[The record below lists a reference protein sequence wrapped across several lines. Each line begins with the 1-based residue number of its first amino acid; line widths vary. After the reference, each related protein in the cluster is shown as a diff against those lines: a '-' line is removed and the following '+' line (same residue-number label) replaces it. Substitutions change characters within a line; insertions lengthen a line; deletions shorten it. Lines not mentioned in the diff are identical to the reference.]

1 MHVNKIDLILI
12 FFDFLLM
19 TDCFLLEIQKG
30 VFVKKCSGMWRKLA
44 IYKIHSKIFFLFPR
58 YQHSYA
64 MMLWTTSNIID
75 QKIINILKPSYRNVC
90 SQKRQQMINLIS

>member
-30 VFVKKCSGMWRKLA
+30 VFVKKCSGM
-44 IYKIHSKIFFLFPR
+44 
-58 YQHSYA
+58 
-64 MMLWTTSNIID
+64 
-75 QKIINILKPSYRNVC
+75 
-90 SQKRQQMINLIS
+90 